1 MSVEKLPLAPT
12 LTDAESVVI
21 AGPPMSGKYELM
33 HRIFGAAGDRAI
45 ILSTGHDA
53 ERVRTDYTETTGHDP
68 ETVGIVDCV
77 TREQGT
83 EVEDTELT
91 KYASSPKNLTELGV
105 KFTELAETF
114 DAYPETT
121 VGLHSL
127 SQLLMYWDADRIYQF
142 VRVLL
147 GRTRSQEWLTV
158 AVINSTMHDERTL
171 HTLLDPFD
179 TVVDTRTTDDGW
191 EMRLRDRSSSPTPW
205 EEF

>member
-1 MSVEKLPLAPT
+1 MSVEELPLAPT

-33 HRIFGAAGDRAI
+33 HRILGKAGERAI
-45 ILSTGHDA
+45 VLSTGHDA
-53 ERVRTDYTETTGHDP
+53 ERIRGDYAETTGHDP
-68 ETVGIVDCV
+68 DACAIVDCV
-77 TREQGT
+77 SREQGS
-83 EVEDTELT
+83 EVEDTDRT

-105 KFTELAETF
+105 KFTELAENW
-114 DAYPETT
+114 EEQSGTT
-121 VGLHSL
+121 VGVHSL

-147 GRTRSQEWLTV
+147 GRTRNQDWLTV

-179 TVVDTRTTDDGW
+179 TVVDTRTTDEGR
-191 EMRLRDRSSSPTPW
+191 EMRARDRSSSPTAW
-205 EEF
+205 QEF

>member
-1 MSVEKLPLAPT
+1 MSVEELPLAPT

-21 AGPPMSGKYELM
+21 AGPPMSGKYDLM
-33 HRIFGAAGDRAI
+33 HRLLGEAGQRAI

-53 ERVRTDYTETTGHDP
+53 ERVRSDYTDTTGDEP
-68 ETVGIVDCV
+68 DNIAVVDCV
-77 TREQGT
+77 SREQGG
-83 EVEDTELT
+83 EADDTERT

-105 KFTELAETF
+105 KFTELAENWE
-114 DAYPETT
+114 AHPETS
-121 VGLHSL
+121 VGVHSL

-147 GRTRSQEWLTV
+147 GRTRNQEWLTV

-179 TVVDTRTTDDGW
+179 TVVDTRTTDEGW
-191 EMRLRDRSSSPTPW
+191 EMRARDRNSSPTAWQP
-205 EEF
+205 F

>member
-1 MSVEKLPLAPT
+1 MSVEELPLAPT

-21 AGPPMSGKYELM
+21 AGPPMSGKYDLM
-33 HRIFGAAGDRAI
+33 HRLLGEAGQQAI
-45 ILSTGHDA
+45 VLSTGHDA
-53 ERVRTDYTETTGHDP
+53 ERVRTDYADTTDEDP
-68 ETVGIVDCV
+68 DTVAIVDCV
-77 TREQGT
+77 SREQGG
-83 EVEDTELT
+83 EVEDTDRT

-105 KFTELAETF
+105 KFTELAENW
-114 DAYPETT
+114 DDQPETS

-147 GRTRSQEWLTV
+147 GRTRNQEWLTV

-179 TVVDTRTTDDGW
+179 TVVDTRTTDEGW
-191 EMRLRDRSSSPTPW
+191 EMRLRNRSSSPTPW
-205 EEF
+205 EQF

>member
-1 MSVEKLPLAPT
+1 MSVEELPLAPT
-12 LTDAESVVI
+12 LTDADSVVI
-21 AGPPMSGKYELM
+21 AGPPMSGKYQLM
-33 HRIFGAAGDRAI
+33 HRLFGAAGQRAI
-45 ILSTGHDA
+45 VLSTGHDA
-53 ERVRTDYTETTGHDP
+53 ETVRTDYTETTGHDA

-77 TREQGT
+77 TREQGAD
-83 EVEDTELT
+83 VVDTELT

-105 KFTELAETF
+105 KFTELAEAF
-114 DAYPETT
+114 EAYPETT

-147 GRTRSQEWLTV
+147 GRTRSQKWLTV

-171 HTLLDPFD
+171 HTLLDPFE

-191 EMRLRDRSSSPTPW
+191 EMRLRNRNASPTPW
-205 EEF
+205 QQF

>member
-1 MSVEKLPLAPT
+1 MSVEELPLAPT

-33 HRIFGAAGDRAI
+33 HRILGEAADRAI
-45 ILSTGHDA
+45 VLSTGHDA
-53 ERVRTDYTETTGHDP
+53 ERVRTDYTETTGHDSDSIA
-68 ETVGIVDCV
+68 IVDCV
-77 TREQGT
+77 TREQGSDIA
-83 EVEDTELT
+83 DTDLN

-105 KFTELAETF
+105 KFTELAERWEGN
-114 DAYPETT
+114 PETA
-121 VGLHSL
+121 VGVHSL

-147 GRTRSQEWLTV
+147 GRTRSQDWLTV

-171 HTLLDPFD
+171 HTLLEPFD
-179 TVVDTRTTDDGW
+179 AVVDTRTTDDGW

-205 EEF
+205 QQF

>member
-1 MSVEKLPLAPT
+1 MSVEELPLAPT

-33 HRIFGAAGDRAI
+33 HRILGSAGERAI
-45 ILSTGHDA
+45 VLSTGHDA
-53 ERVRTDYTETTGHDP
+53 ERVRSEYAETTGHDP
-68 ETVGIVDCV
+68 ETVAVVDCV
-77 TREQGT
+77 TREQGS
-83 EVEDTELT
+83 EVDDTDLT

-105 KFTELAETF
+105 KFTELAENWES
-114 DAYPETT
+114 YPETS
-121 VGLHSL
+121 VGVHSL

-147 GRTRSQEWLTV
+147 GRTRNQEWLTV

-179 TVVDTRTTDDGW
+179 TVVDTRTTDEGW
-191 EMRLRDRSSSPTPW
+191 EMRARDRSSSPTAWQP
-205 EEF
+205 F